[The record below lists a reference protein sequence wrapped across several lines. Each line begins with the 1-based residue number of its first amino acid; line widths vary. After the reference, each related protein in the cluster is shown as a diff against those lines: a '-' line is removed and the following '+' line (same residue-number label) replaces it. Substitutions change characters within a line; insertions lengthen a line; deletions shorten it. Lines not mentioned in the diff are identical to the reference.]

1 LLVIFLFLSF
11 KQDGFR
17 KVKSESLQ
25 NPNWWEFR
33 HPSFIRGKPQLLSE
47 IKRSM
52 HFVGE
57 SGNNGKEISE
67 LKSQVANLTEQL
79 NALND
84 TVEKLT
90 GAFHTMNV
98 HPSASSSSSSKSESS
113 RKKRK
118 ASISAP
124 LDVLLPCPT
133 LMEGIELKRMSSLS
147 STTYVEDLKSSG
159 LSVPTA
165 SEFENFEWNDEEA
178 EEGEGHLFEEMCES
192 LIDLEEEQEDPNT
205 RSNSMV
211 DEEEQDIITPLKSEY
226 PPQHQPVI
234 PQDLCDLSDTLSDVS
249 SVIDK
254 LPSDLQLRFVDK
266 LAEVVG
272 SQLANVMTISHDMPI
287 VKAEPIPHDHHHHHH
302 SSHYQQSGSFHYPEY
317 ILPSGNKAPEI
328 ALPLASAAISAFL
341 LKTFSHQGLVVPS
354 STSLSHR
361 GDRVGAK

>member
-1 LLVIFLFLSF
+1 
-11 KQDGFR
+11 
-17 KVKSESLQ
+17 LQ

-33 HPSFIRGKPQLLSE
+33 HPSFIRGKPQLLSD

-52 HFVGE
+52 HFVAENG
-57 SGNNGKEISE
+57 SNGKEISE

-98 HPSASSSSSSKSESS
+98 HQSAPSSSSSMINTKNESS

-118 ASISAP
+118 ASSASAP
-124 LDVLLPCPT
+124 LDVLLPASSPA

-159 LSVPTA
+159 ISVPTS
-165 SEFENFEWNDEEA
+165 SEFENFAWNDEEV
-178 EEGEGHLFEEMCES
+178 EDGEGSLFEEMCES

-211 DEEEQDIITPLKSEY
+211 EEDEQEDVITPFKSEY
-226 PPQHQPVI
+226 PPQPVI
-234 PQDLCDLSDTLSDVS
+234 THDLSDLSDTLSDVS

-272 SQLANVMTISHDMPI
+272 SQLASVMTISKDMPI
-287 VKAEPIPHDHHHHHH
+287 VKAELIPDHH
-302 SSHYQQSGSFHYPEY
+302 SSHFQQSGSFHYPEY
-317 ILPSGNKAPEI
+317 ILPCGNKAPEI

-341 LKTFSHQGLVVPS
+341 LKTFSHHGLVVPS
-354 STSLSHR
+354 SASLTHL